1 MTLKKE
7 NAAPD
12 VVVGAATGQHLCNSR
27 DSIYVTLRSV
37 YQMLPRPA
45 MKKLP
50 CRRLIRDQILSLRI
64 QI

>member
-12 VVVGAATGQHLCNSR
+12 VVVGAATGQHLCNSEI
-27 DSIYVTLRSV
+27 SI
-37 YQMLPRPA
+37 PNAAPA
-45 MKKLP
+45 GNEKIAG
-50 CRRLIRDQILSLRI
+50 RRLIRNQILSLRI